1 MHQLITTSRLMCM
14 KMKYSV
20 CVVSFSVQL
29 TLLLKAIYSFWV
41 FLEGYMHLLLYRFL
55 LFVDHCSDYFFP
67 FFRFIASKGKALKEE
82 WISYIC
88 HEVLNVS
95 VPLCCMLHLSSFL
108 ETCYTQFLFLFSFLG
123 RVWVI
128 FIKITSYIEISRD
141 RMCCWLMG
149 QKLSLVRTSE
159 TVS

>member
-1 MHQLITTSRLMCM
+1 M
-14 KMKYSV
+14 

-29 TLLLKAIYSFWV
+29 TLLLKAIYSFWM
-41 FLEGYMHLLLYRFL
+41 FLEDHIHLLLYDFYFL
-55 LFVDHCSDYFFP
+55 LTTVQIISFP
-67 FFRFIASKGKALKEE
+67 FCIVASKGKALKEE

-95 VPLCCMLHLSSFL
+95 VPVCCMLHLSSFL

-149 QKLSLVRTSE
+149 QKLSLVR
-159 TVS
+159 